1 VLAEK
6 EGINHGVAVHGGYLF
21 ASTSDEVWRWP
32 YSPGDW
38 KDLGPGE
45 LVIRNMDQYTGDT
58 EGGLS
63 SPTGHTTRTMV
74 FDNQGRI
81 YISVGSLGNVDE
93 DSFRSRIRR
102 FENVSQP
109 EFSGNEPLDFVEGEV
124 FADGLRNEVGLGWSD
139 ATRKVLY
146 GVENGMDNLYRA
158 DLGGDI
164 HQDNPAEEL
173 NAFPIDQPGRHYGYP
188 WCFTEVSSADRPVGP
203 SPTPLTPPEFLS
215 LSLSQ
220 FKLDHPLAGG
230 RGAQWALEDQDVA
243 DDAYCKDPTSN
254 FPPLHSMQGHSAP
267 LGIAFYGADWG
278 VVSECCSLR
287 NATACDEIRR
297 AGGLPCEYAND
308 AFVSFH
314 GSWNRD
320 EPTGEEAF
328 LQESLPAGKLSR
340 HLLTLFFF
348 FQATR
353 WSGSG

>member
-1 VLAEK
+1 MLAEK

-215 LSLSQ
+215 LSLSSS
-220 FKLDHPLAGG
+220 LTTPLLGAGARSG
-230 RGAQWALEDQDVA
+230 HWRTKTSRTTPTARTRPRTSPPCTPCRGTAPRWALLFTEQIGVL
-243 DDAYCKDPTSN
+243 S
-254 FPPLHSMQGHSAP
+254 QSAV
-267 LGIAFYGADWG
+267 L
-278 VVSECCSLR
+278 
-287 NATACDEIRR
+287 
-297 AGGLPCEYAND
+297 
-308 AFVSFH
+308 
-314 GSWNRD
+314 
-320 EPTGEEAF
+320 
-328 LQESLPAGKLSR
+328 
-340 HLLTLFFF
+340 
-348 FQATR
+348 
-353 WSGSG
+353 